1 MAKIT
6 MPSSAEKIIDTLYEN
21 GYEAYIV
28 GGCVRDSLI
37 GREPYDFDI
46 TTSAPP
52 ERIKEIFG
60 RTVDTGIAHGTVT
73 VICDGGVHE
82 VTTYRIDGEYRD
94 MRHPES
100 VLYTDNLSL
109 DLARRDFTVNALAY
123 NGRVGV
129 VDVFDGIGDLEKKII
144 RCVREPEER
153 FAEDALRVLRAIRFS
168 SVLDFEIEEKTGDAV
183 RKFAPRLKSISAER
197 IFTEWKKLLSG
208 KRAYEVIK
216 NYSDV
221 ILEFIPELE
230 QVRLPEKEAFDSLS
244 YDERQLALFALSSG
258 AQGFSAAAKS
268 LKMDS
273 KTRDTGISVL
283 NNLSLCREMTD
294 NEIKLFLIGK
304 DDEMSLKIAKICA
317 ALGKCGKNIS
327 RRVAELMNEGSIR
340 KLSQLEI
347 DGSDILSLGIRGERV
362 GKILNELLKLAAV
375 GEIKN
380 ERCELL
386 AYVKENNLKA

>member
-100 VLYTDNLSL
+100 VLYTDNLYL